1 MGKNVQR
8 LVCMSFFL
16 SCSVNSKQEFNI
28 MEVYGVPS
36 KFFTSFYTCNAPD
49 KDYIYEIKQK

>member
-1 MGKNVQR
+1 
-8 LVCMSFFL
+8 
-16 SCSVNSKQEFNI
+16 